1 MRRDASRAGVRSPA
15 GGDERTR
22 GTRLALRGAGAALGI
37 GALSYLFGGL
47 FVSWRLN
54 RFPLAMRK
62 RFGMSPWELQVPAE
76 GLRLATRDGVE
87 IDVWHMP
94 ARDPDAPIVVALHG
108 YRGDRSEVL
117 GISSYLWRRG
127 FGVLVPDF
135 RGRGTSQPGRIS
147 MGAWEVHDLAAV
159 LEWVRDTRPEVPI
172 GLVGYSMGAAVAL
185 MEGGRH
191 ANVKAIVAD
200 CAYATQA
207 GVLSYGVQRLIRLRG
222 DFILPAAALF
232 HRGYRRPG
240 FGRVA
245 PIAHAAEWR
254 GKALFFIGAEN
265 DQTVWP
271 GDSQR
276 LFEAAPE
283 PKLLWMV
290 KGVPHCGA
298 YFQDRPRYCRLVA
311 QFFDR
316 YLRDRTPADR
326 RARST
331 GDPAAGAAA
340 HATAGEVPPR
350 ADADLS

>member
-1 MRRDASRAGVRSPA
+1 LGA
-15 GGDERTR
+15 
-22 GTRLALRGAGAALGI
+22 RLALRAVRAALGV

-54 RFPLAMRK
+54 RFPPAMRR

-76 GLRLATRDGVE
+76 SLQLLTRDGVQIE
-87 IDVWHMP
+87 AWHMP
-94 ARDPDAPIVVALHG
+94 AREPGAPLIVALHG

-117 GISSYLWRRG
+117 GISTYLWRRG

-147 MGAWEVHDLAAV
+147 MGAWEVNDLAAV
-159 LEWVRDTRPEVPI
+159 LEWIRETRPEVPV

-191 ANVKAIVAD
+191 ANVGAIVAD

-240 FGRVA
+240 FGRVE

-254 GKALFFIGAEN
+254 GKALFFIGAES
-265 DQTVWP
+265 DQTVSP
-271 GDSQR
+271 DDSR
-276 LFEAAPE
+276 LLFEAAPE
-283 PKLLWMV
+283 PKVLWMV
-290 KGVPHCGA
+290 KGAPHCGA
-298 YFQDRPRYCRLVA
+298 YFQDRPRYCRMVA
-311 QFFDR
+311 QFFDN
-316 YLRDRTPADR
+316 YLRRRMPADGG
-326 RARST
+326 AHS
-331 GDPAAGAAA
+331 AAA
-340 HATAGEVPPR
+340 APYVPAGEVAPR
-350 ADADLS
+350 ADADIF